1 MYWIIG
7 WLIMSALAVGV
18 EILTKRLVAVWF
30 SISGAIAMILAIA
43 GVIWYIQLVV
53 FFALLVVLLAI
64 VRNLVKKYF
73 I

>member
-30 SISGAIAMILAIA
+30 SIGGAIAMILAIA

-53 FFALLVVLLAI
+53 FFALLIVLLAI

-73 I
+73 V